1 MPSFK
6 NGNEINYPHPG
17 DSKWPFDP
25 QTLEV
30 TIRLWKGHGFTI
42 PKRSRLQNCQD
53 YMSVSENSGT
63 PKSSILIGF
72 SIINHPFWGTPIF
85 GNTHILLGKL
95 TSKISPD
102 MGWMDRS
109 KPWTQKKKQKSNE
122 LHEFYHN
129 VFTGPWNSRFWTQR
143 WRWMENDVHGVP
155 DFNWVIFRF
164 KILLFRDVLSPNL
177 GSGVKSGCL
186 QSMSTA
192 V

>member
-109 KPWTQKKKQKSNE
+109 KPWTQKKNKNQMSFMNFTIMCSRAPETRDFERKDGGGWKMM
-122 LHEFYHN
+122 FM
-129 VFTGPWNSRFWTQR
+129 VFRISIGWF
-143 WRWMENDVHGVP
+143 
-155 DFNWVIFRF
+155 
-164 KILLFRDVLSPNL
+164 L
-177 GSGVKSGCL
+177 GSKYYFSGMYYH
-186 QSMSTA
+186 QT
-192 V
+192 